1 MGKLAPIVLFVYNRM
16 EHTKQTVE
24 ALLQNDLAIESDLYV
39 YSDGS
44 KDGEEGKVESV
55 REYIRTIKGF
65 KNVYIIE
72 REKNWGLAN
81 SIIAGVTETI
91 ETCGKVIVLEDDFV
105 CAKCFLMYMN
115 RALDKYSA
123 EKKVFSITG
132 YSFLQDEEAED
143 VPDTYFASIT
153 SSRTWATWKDRW
165 QYFDEG
171 AKGYRRLTWDYK
183 LRRKFNYDNTY
194 AYYSMLKQQMKQ
206 NTFIKRVLGTF
217 PHKKID
223 SWAIRWYW
231 SVFKQGGLTLYPRQS
246 LTVHIG
252 YDGSGTHCGD
262 LEDKFHT
269 KEKLNIIKNI
279 NISNIRYEDNIS
291 EQEWIRGR
299 IKQGIQ
305 REIGVSNSTS

>member
-1 MGKLAPIVLFVYNRM
+1 MKNLAPVVLFVYNRM
-16 EHTKQTVE
+16 EHTKKTVE
-24 ALLQNDLAIESDLYV
+24 ALLQNDMAEESDIYI
-39 YSDGS
+39 YSDGP
-44 KDGEEGKVESV
+44 KEGEERKVESV
-55 REYIRTIKGF
+55 RKYIRTIKGF
-65 KNVYIIE
+65 KNVYIKE

-91 ETCGKVIVLEDDFV
+91 EVCGKVIVLEDDFV

-115 RALDKYSA
+115 QALEKYNA

-132 YSFLQDEEAED
+132 YSFLSDKEFES

-165 QYFDEG
+165 QYFDGE
-171 AKGYRRLTWDYK
+171 AKGYRRLMWDYK
-183 LRRKFNYDNTY
+183 LRKKFNYDNSY
-194 AYYSMLKQQMKQ
+194 AYYSMLKQQMQQ
-206 NTFIKRVLGTF
+206 NTFIRRIFRV
-217 PHKKID
+217 PVHKKID

-231 SVFKQGGLTLYPRQS
+231 SVFKQDGLTLYPRQS

-269 KEKLNIIKNI
+269 KEKLNIVKNI
-279 NISNIRYEDNIS
+279 NTCEIIYENNIS
-291 EQEWIRGR
+291 EQEWIKER
-299 IKQGIQ
+299 IKRGIR
-305 REIGVSNSTS
+305 RELAWPNST